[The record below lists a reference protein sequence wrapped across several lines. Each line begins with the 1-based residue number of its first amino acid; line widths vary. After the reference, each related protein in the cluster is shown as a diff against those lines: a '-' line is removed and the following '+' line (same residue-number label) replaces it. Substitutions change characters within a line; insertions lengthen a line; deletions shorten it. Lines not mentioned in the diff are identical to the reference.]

1 MAIRTLIVD
10 DSVLFRK
17 VLSDAL
23 ASFTNVE
30 VLGTAPGGKLAL
42 KKLAQTPADL
52 VLLDVHMEE
61 MDGIET
67 LRQIRKDFPD
77 TKVVMVSGISTRNAD
92 STIQALEI
100 GALDFI
106 RKPDGKDYDANLAEL
121 KTDLRSVLRLIETK
135 LLASSSLRLK
145 KETPASASPSISPVS
160 VSPSQ
165 PQRTPSISVPPP
177 DSFSVLAI
185 GVSTGGPEALAR
197 VIPLLPA
204 NLGVPVVLVQHMP
217 PNFTKS
223 LADSLSKK
231 SKLPVVEVQE
241 GDEIIP
247 NRVHIAPGGF
257 HFVVKG
263 TPTAAKVSINSDPP
277 ENSCRPAVDVLF
289 RSVAEVYG
297 DRGVLAVIL
306 TGMGNDGMR
315 GVSVLKRKK
324 CFCLSQTE
332 SSCVVYGMPKAVDD
346 ARLTDESVPL
356 DKMALRIAEL
366 IQKRR

>member
-23 ASFTNVE
+23 ATFPSVE
-30 VLGTAPGGKLAL
+30 VLGTAPGGRLAL
-42 KKLAQTPADL
+42 KKLSQTPADL

-67 LRQIRKDFPD
+67 LKQIRKDFPE

-92 STIQALEI
+92 STIQALEL

-106 RKPDGKDYDANLAEL
+106 RKPDSSDYEQNITSL
-121 KTDLRSVLRLIETK
+121 KNDLKGVLRLIEMRMI
-135 LLASSSLRLK
+135 SSSSTRAK
-145 KETPASASPSISPVS
+145 PVS
-160 VSPSQ
+160 SLTSTVSKPIFI
-165 PQRTPSISVPPP
+165 PAPTLGIPVT
-177 DSFSVLAI
+177 SFSILAI
-185 GVSTGGPEALAR
+185 GVSTGGPEALAK
-197 VIPLLPA
+197 VIPLLPS

-223 LADSLSKK
+223 LAESLAKK
-231 SKLPVVEVQE
+231 SQLPVVEIQE
-241 GDEIIP
+241 GDDIIP
-247 NRVHIAPGGF
+247 NRVHIAPGGY
-257 HFVVKG
+257 HFVVKNVSG
-263 TPTAAKVSINSDPP
+263 SIKASINSDPP

-289 RSVAEVYG
+289 RSVADVYG
-297 DRGVLAVIL
+297 ERGVLAAIL

-315 GVSVLKRKK
+315 GVSVLKKKK

-346 ARLTDESVPL
+346 ARLTDEQVSIE
-356 DKMALRIAEL
+356 KMAARITEL
-366 IQKRR
+366 IQRSKRI